1 MLRFVLRRLAL
12 MVPVLVGLSILLF
25 AWVRALPG
33 DPARALLGERA
44 TPEGLARV
52 NDAYGFD
59 QPLLQQ
65 YLTYVTALLHGDFG
79 SSIQTGQP
87 VVESFTERFPATV
100 ELAVSAL
107 LFAVVLGVPLG
118 YLAARRQGRPLDTFV
133 VSGSLLGV
141 VTPVFFL
148 AILLKLVFADTLHW
162 LPTSLR
168 QDPRI
173 DATHVTNF
181 YVLDGILTREWDA
194 AWDAGLHLVLPAIAL
209 GTIPLAIIVRITR
222 ASVAEVV
229 HEDYVRTAE
238 AKGLAR
244 GTVSRRHV
252 LRNALLPVVTT
263 IGLQAGLLLSGAV
276 LTETVFSFNGIGQYL
291 FEAIGQR
298 DYPVLQGFIIFIAI
312 VYSLIN
318 LLVDLSYGVIDPRVR
333 AVTA

>member
-12 MVPVLVGLSILLF
+12 MVPVLVGLSLLLF

-44 TPEGLARV
+44 TPAGLERINA
-52 NDAYGFD
+52 AYGFD
-59 QPLLQQ
+59 KPLLEQ
-65 YLTYVTALLHGDFG
+65 YLTYVKALLQGDFG
-79 SSIQTGQP
+79 SSIHTGRP
-87 VVESFTERFPATV
+87 VMDSFLERFPATIELGV
-100 ELAVSAL
+100 TALLLAV
-107 LFAVVLGVPLG
+107 VVGVPLG
-118 YLAARRQGRPLDTFV
+118 YLAARNQGRVLDTFV

-162 LPTSLR
+162 LPTALR
-168 QDPRI
+168 QDPRM
-173 DATHVTNF
+173 DATHITNF
-181 YVLDGILTREWDA
+181 YLLDGLMTREWDA
-194 AWDAGLHLVLPAIAL
+194 TWDALTHLVLPAIAL

-222 ASVAEVV
+222 ASVAEVLN
-229 HEDYVRTAE
+229 EDYVRTAE
-238 AKGLAR
+238 SKGLSR
-244 GTVSRRHV
+244 WTISRRHV

-263 IGLQAGLLLSGAV
+263 IGLQAGLLFSGAV

-291 FEAIGQR
+291 FEAIGRR

-318 LLVDLSYGVIDPRVR
+318 LVVDLAYGVIDPRVR
-333 AVTA
+333 VS